1 MLTNDFNSAGKIGLE
16 DVDIYC
22 VVQFSMEGRL
32 KSQDVQ
38 RSLASRELKPSGDMI
53 SWCLVE
59 QFQDEQFASLA
70 GARIVR
76 IATHPDVQGMGYG
89 SKAMD
94 LVYK

>member
-1 MLTNDFNSAGKIGLE
+1 
-16 DVDIYC
+16 
-22 VVQFSMEGRL
+22 
-32 KSQDVQ
+32 
-38 RSLASRELKPSGDMI
+38 MI

-59 QFQDEQFASLA
+59 QFQDEQFAALA
-70 GARIVR
+70 GVRIVR